1 MTCQH
6 KLKASSDHCTALV
19 VICLLPLQ
27 PPASPS
33 TADPAHEKSGGG
45 GDDDG
50 DGLGRAHLVEEAG
63 CQPLLGTEAALAGQL
78 QPLEAAPA
86 EVGLPVGQVRVAG
99 LDRGH
104 AAANHESVFPL
115 RRPIGGQYSPGGA
128 GAGAGLLGG
137 GDLGGLQ
144 HRAPPVV
151 GVAGV
156 TGGPHSA
163 AVPQTHNSQYH
174 TITMSFIDKIIL

>member
-1 MTCQH
+1 M
-6 KLKASSDHCTALV
+6 
-19 VICLLPLQ
+19 
-27 PPASPS
+27 
-33 TADPAHEKSGGG
+33 
-45 GDDDG
+45 
-50 DGLGRAHLVEEAG
+50 
-63 CQPLLGTEAALAGQL
+63 AGQL

-137 GDLGGLQ
+137 GDLCGLQ

-156 TGGPHSA
+156 AGGPHSA
-163 AVPQTHNSQYH
+163 AVPAPH
-174 TITMSFIDKIIL
+174 TVIIILYTKYCEAQQAKGKGSGKDQDRLGYIQTYS

>member
-1 MTCQH
+1 M
-6 KLKASSDHCTALV
+6 
-19 VICLLPLQ
+19 
-27 PPASPS
+27 
-33 TADPAHEKSGGG
+33 
-45 GDDDG
+45 
-50 DGLGRAHLVEEAG
+50 
-63 CQPLLGTEAALAGQL
+63 AGQL

-163 AVPQTHNSQYH
+163 AVPAPHTVITIPLPYHQYV
-174 TITMSFIDKIIL
+174 FYRQKIIVMLGQG